1 MTRCSVTKIP
11 QAPRIRPDTVVL
23 ALLLLL
29 AIQTIHPVHPA
40 DTVDLSSA
48 GPPPMTNTAKSC
60 PITIDGA
67 SVMGNTW
74 IITITEA
81 GITITMKRRR
91 RSALAQL
98 LLAEA
103 EECPELKIRKNNQV
117 F

>member
-1 MTRCSVTKIP
+1 
-11 QAPRIRPDTVVL
+11 
-23 ALLLLL
+23 
-29 AIQTIHPVHPA
+29 
-40 DTVDLSSA
+40 
-48 GPPPMTNTAKSC
+48 MTNTAKSC

-103 EECPELKIRKNNQV
+103 EECPELKIQKNNQV